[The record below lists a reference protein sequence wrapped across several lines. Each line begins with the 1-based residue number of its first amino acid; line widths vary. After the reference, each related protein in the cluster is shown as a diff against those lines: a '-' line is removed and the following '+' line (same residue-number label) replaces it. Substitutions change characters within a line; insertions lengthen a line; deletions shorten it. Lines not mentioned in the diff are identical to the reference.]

1 MKHFQLAN
9 VYNVCTMCVQC
20 VQCAHTYSTHN
31 VYVQQLPQ
39 QSVKQFKSVERSIV
53 WGRLASGNC
62 FTAIITSFED
72 LSHLLLWTSQNII
85 IIIVIVL
92 CYILIVQRLIGW
104 CCRLC
109 FCAHSPPFQLYT
121 FHNESIWKLLT
132 HLLDLPK
139 TSLPIYYVSKTKSIE
154 GLPQGMFL

>member
-1 MKHFQLAN
+1 MKHFQLANVHNVYN

-20 VQCAHTYSTHN
+20 VQCVYNVYSMCTMCVQCAHTYSTHN
-31 VYVQQLPQ
+31 VYIQQLPQ

-53 WGRLASGNC
+53 WGRLASKNC
-62 FTAIITSFED
+62 FTAIITSFEG
-72 LSHLLLWTSQNII
+72 LSHLLLWTSQNIV

-121 FHNESIWKLLT
+121 
-132 HLLDLPK
+132 
-139 TSLPIYYVSKTKSIE
+139 
-154 GLPQGMFL
+154 